1 MVVFPAIVKFTGI
14 HTYMLFKMAHAGY
27 NTPMQIN
34 PESTSSTYRMP
45 PLSDEFLYQIIF
57 CMEDQ
62 SNEYFLDLKEGTL
75 SQADFIAQRMKE
87 NPDRFLTLPEWYPS
101 DGFRT
106 MEKFVSTLRNPIYR
120 ERLRAV
126 LQSGKGVF
134 RQFKDVLHEQ
144 PPLERL
150 WYFYKDKEIRRRI
163 YLWYEGH
170 DEAFRLTRLG
180 EAPDDPTTELIKEDF
195 ILTRDSTQWSDPIL
209 RLGERAIKRLQD
221 TGRQIDLLLADQLT
235 DAWKIRD
242 EDQHLVSLTTTGQFT
257 GFLRY
262 RVLSEGVALL
272 VCFGIEDEFQG
283 LGLFRYLF
291 DSLCEI
297 LAKQGMRE
305 LIVSLAADALK
316 VEPMFET
323 VSPTPLT
330 KLLSVSIPR
339 WCDQFVVSDLEAF
352 V

>member
-1 MVVFPAIVKFTGI
+1 METNQG
-14 HTYMLFKMAHAGY
+14 
-27 NTPMQIN
+27 TPNIK
-34 PESTSSTYRMP
+34 YRLP

-62 SNEYFLDLKEGTL
+62 SNEYCLDLQEGVL
-75 SQADFIAQRMKE
+75 SQVVFVEQRRKE
-87 NPDRFLTLPEWYPS
+87 SPERFLELPEWYPS

-120 ERLRAV
+120 ERLREV

-163 YLWYEGH
+163 YLWYERH
-170 DEAFRLTRLG
+170 DEAFRLARMG

-195 ILTRDSTQWSDPIL
+195 ILSSEAQAW
-209 RLGERAIKRLQD
+209 LGAMDALGDRAIHRLSD
-221 TGRQIDLLLADQLT
+221 TGRQVDALLARQLQE
-235 DAWKIRD
+235 AWLRQPD
-242 EDQHLVSLTTTGQFT
+242 DCHLVALSTSGTFA

-262 RVLSEGVALL
+262 RILSEGIGHL

-291 DSLCEI
+291 DSLCEK
-297 LAKQGMRE
+297 LAKLGVRE

-316 VEPMFET
+316 VEPMFEPVGP
-323 VSPTPLT
+323 VSLT
-330 KLLSVSIPR
+330 QQLLLSIPR
-339 WCDQFVVSDLEAF
+339 WSDLSVDTEMDAF